1 MEAGIAI
8 PALLGRLPGLQP
20 GPEPPVRRDTVTLR
34 GLASLP
40 VTFPIRR

>member
-8 PALLGRLPGLQP
+8 PALLARLPDLELT
-20 GPEPPVRRDTVTLR
+20 GPPARRDTVTLR

-40 VTFPIRR
+40 VSSPAAA